1 MNATLKRTITG
12 VGIVGITLASLLF
25 SEYVFVP
32 VMLFAMLACLSE
44 FYRMTVPGKFR
55 MAKWLAYMAAV
66 LLFLFTYFHMS
77 FPYYVSM
84 KLILL
89 AVIPLVVILVAGLFI
104 HDADDFDSVAYLFTS
119 QVYIALPFVSMN
131 LLVFDDFGN
140 FDGLILIGF
149 FIILWASDVG
159 AYLFGMSFGQKHGH
173 KLFPSISPK
182 KSWEGVWGGL
192 FVALIS
198 GVLLKKYWMFG
209 FLPWWAVICLTL
221 IIFVFSVFGDLV
233 ESKLKRHFG
242 VKDSGN
248 ILPGHGGMLDRFDG
262 ALIAFPVGAIFLII
276 FNFI

>member
-1 MNATLKRTITG
+1 MRRTITG
-12 VGIVGITLASLLF
+12 VGIVGVIMASLLI
-25 SEYVFVP
+25 SEAAFVP
-32 VMLFAMLACLSE
+32 VMLFAMLACLLE
-44 FYRMTVPGKFR
+44 FYRMTVPGKFKV
-55 MAKWLAYMAAV
+55 AKWLGIMAAV
-66 LLFLFTYFHMS
+66 MLFLFTYLHMS
-77 FPYYVSM
+77 FPYYVSI

-131 LLVFDDFGN
+131 MLVFDDYGSFN
-140 FDGLILIGF
+140 GLVLAGF
-149 FIILWASDVG
+149 FIVLWASDVG
-159 AYLFGMSFGQKHGH
+159 AYLFGMAFGQKNGH

-192 FVALIS
+192 FMALVS
-198 GVLLKKYWMFG
+198 GVVMKLLDIFG
-209 FLPWWAVICLTL
+209 FPWWAVICLTL

-242 VKDSGN
+242 VKDSGS

-262 ALIAFPVGAIFLII
+262 ALLAFPVGTIFLIV